1 MNKFY
6 LYTNFLSP
14 GGLQRVIFDYV
25 GIVLQVINPVASDPI
40 ATDPIAI
47 GSITFADSFISS
59 SFAALK

>member
-14 GGLQRVIFDYV
+14 GCIQRVIFDNV
-25 GIVLQVINPVASDPI
+25 GIVLQVINPVAIDPI
-40 ATDPIAI
+40 AIDPITI